1 MQRTLGNH
9 YLDLLRFFPNHRRF
23 LRSEHP
29 EREGKSP
36 TQLLTRE
43 SHPHWLEFIPASN
56 PKLISPGTTLGTDVG
71 LKQEPSKP
79 LGYRCVTQTS

>member
-1 MQRTLGNH
+1 MIVS
-9 YLDLLRFFPNHRRF
+9 LL
-23 LRSEHP
+23 
-29 EREGKSP
+29 
-36 TQLLTRE
+36 